1 MPEITSGIA
10 LFAFDLDGTLYLG
23 NEPVP
28 GAATLV
34 RRVRERHRVVFF
46 TNGSARTGAE
56 VHAKLCGMGI
66 ECALGEVYASS
77 TATATYLAEELI
89 DDVFVIGS
97 DGLRAEIRDRGLHV
111 VQDDR
116 AAHVVV
122 GFDTALDYAKVATA
136 LTILRRGGKLI
147 ACNEDASFPVAP
159 GHFVPGCGAMVGAVT
174 GASERRPDFVVGKPN
189 TYLLAK
195 IAATHGLA
203 PEQIM
208 VVGDSYDS
216 DIAMALR
223 YGSRSILIGA
233 DPRAT
238 DPSIVTVR
246 DLSDALQRIRER

>member
-1 MPEITSGIA
+1 MPELTSGIA
-10 LFAFDLDGTLYLG
+10 LFAFDLDGTLYFG

-34 RRVRERHRVVFF
+34 QRVRERHQVVFF

-56 VHAKLCGMGI
+56 VRAKLCGMGI
-66 ECALGEVYASS
+66 DCALHEVYASS
-77 TATATYLAEELI
+77 TATATYLAEEGI

-97 DGLRAEIRDRGLHV
+97 DGLRAEIVSVGLCV
-111 VQDDR
+111 VQDES
-116 AAHVVV
+116 ATNVVV
-122 GFDTALDYAKVATA
+122 GFDTAIDYGKVATA
-136 LTILRRGGKLI
+136 LTVLRRGGKLI
-147 ACNEDASFPVAP
+147 VCNEDASFPVAP
-159 GHFVPGCGAMVGAVT
+159 GRVVPGCGAMVGAVT
-174 GASERRPDFVVGKPN
+174 GASEKRPDFVVGKPN

-195 IAATHGLA
+195 IAAAHDVK
-203 PEQIM
+203 PDQIM

-216 DIAMALR
+216 DIAIALR

-233 DPRAT
+233 DDRAT